1 MNVRCVAAFSLWVLF
16 ASAPAATPDDYAYA
30 WPLQTTGDSVA
41 WQVEL
46 TPEIYA
52 AISTVDLRDVEIVDA
67 AGEAVPLAYYR
78 VQMNNTSHD
87 TLVSLPM
94 FVLPT
99 TSAAETANSGDE
111 AIRLHIERG
120 PDGKLRRLDA
130 DVGGANA
137 GNTIPMPTAKAELL
151 LDASALHEPLA
162 GLLVGWGA
170 SEANVSAQFAISGSD
185 DLQQWRTLVAS
196 ATVLRLTQDG
206 NVLDRHEIALNGAG
220 AAYLRLRRLDD
231 GPALPLLNIRA
242 RTVAHSTAAQPAR
255 LWIAAA
261 LDGSDTQHLDHT
273 LPAGDDQHP
282 IAYRYHLPAALA
294 IEAVRVD
301 LADDNSLARLNLL
314 SRDHSGANERDL
326 SAWAQ
331 RGEFVAFRLREGD
344 AVVGNDEFPVSGA
357 GRARD
362 WRIELATPLA
372 HAPTLSLAY
381 EPDRFVF
388 LAQGNSPYRLVAG
401 SARAR
406 RGDYPVDTALA
417 QLRSKLGSDWQPPLA
432 IPGARLVL
440 QGDHALEATPSA
452 PIRYDW
458 KTWLLWAVLVAA
470 AALIGGLALS
480 LLREPKRKD

>member
-1 MNVRCVAAFSLWVLF
+1 
-16 ASAPAATPDDYAYA
+16 
-30 WPLQTTGDSVA
+30 
-41 WQVEL
+41 L

-52 AISTVDLRDVEIVDA
+52 AISTADLRDLEVVDA
-67 AGEAVPLAYYR
+67 AGEAVPLAPYR
-78 VQMNNTSHD
+78 TQTSSVSHD
-87 TLVSLPM
+87 NVVSLPM
-94 FVLPT
+94 FTLPV
-99 TSAAETANSGDE
+99 TSAGGTANSEDE

-130 DVGGANA
+130 DVGNLV
-137 GNTIPMPTAKAELL
+137 PTQATKSDLL

-162 GLLVGWGA
+162 GLLVDWSA
-170 SEANVSAQFAISGSD
+170 DEANVSAQFAISGSD
-185 DLQQWRTLVAS
+185 DLQQWHALVAN

-206 NVLDRHEIALNGAG
+206 NVLNRHEIALNGART
-220 AAYLRLRRLDD
+220 AYLRLRRLDD
-231 GPALPLLNIRA
+231 GPALPLLAIRA
-242 RTVAHSTAAQPAR
+242 RTVARSTATQPAR
-255 LWIAAA
+255 LWIAAT
-261 LDGSDTQHLDHT
+261 LDGSDTQHLDSI
-273 LPAGDDQHP
+273 LPASDGQHP

-294 IEAVRVD
+294 VETIKVE

-314 SRDHSGANERDL
+314 SRYRSGANDRDP

-331 RGEFVAFRLREGD
+331 RGSFVAFHLREGN
-344 AVVGNDEFPVSGA
+344 AVVGNDEFPVFAA

-372 HAPTLSLAY
+372 HAPSMSAAY

-388 LAQGNSPYRLVAG
+388 LAQGNGPYRLLAG

-417 QLRSKLGSDWQPPLA
+417 QLRAKLGADWQPPLA
-432 IPGARLVL
+432 ILGSRAVL
-440 QGDHALEATPSA
+440 QGNRALEAAPPA
-452 PIRYDW
+452 PIQRDW

-480 LLREPKRKD
+480 LMREPKRKD